1 MSDSTDNTN
10 ELDSYGVWVKR
21 PPKDAL
27 QDDFSSPQEETE
39 SFDSSSIDL
48 PEITD
53 FDETSF
59 ENSSDALSESE
70 ANTISED
77 IFNTEEMPQTKDLS
91 QEENN
96 EETPLQEE
104 SLEQSSEDISQEDG
118 EIDLDSF
125 MSDSSESSS
134 EVSADDF
141 LSSSGDG
148 EVSLDDFM
156 DSGSDGEIDLDAFM
170 DDGFSSSSGSSSK
183 KEDDVQND
191 DALDINVNFT
201 DNTQDEIPV
210 REITEE
216 DELPSEEYSE
226 TEAEESITTQEVSTD
241 FGESED
247 VDLSDFGIDSDA
259 EETPVTDNVKQGKK
273 SEVVDYDLAISED
286 DTNDSVAPV
295 VNEVKSTSHEAEETQ
310 EQAQTVPADST
321 VVNNDLLKQIV
332 NDLSGLKNELNSLK
346 NDFAELKSHNSLDPS
361 APKSAGGE
369 YSDSNK
375 ENTGFF
381 QSDDSDETIALSG
394 DELSNIVNSSDI
406 YEDDKDS
413 QEETVTEEPVVEDS
427 VEPVDEELSIN
438 ETALDFQEEQ
448 NKTQETTLPSDEETP
463 ILESKDFVNEETIEN
478 QETPLPSDEENA
490 ILESEDFVNKETI
503 ENQETTLPSDEETPI
518 LESEDFVNEETIE
531 NQETSLPSDEE
542 NAIPESDDFV
552 NEETSENQE
561 TSLPSDEENA
571 ILENED
577 SLKNEM
583 DFNDE
588 NPFGSVNESIE
599 IPEEVDSQSDLSI
612 DIDDTS
618 LEEPDLNQIDEESE
632 DISIPKVQ
640 DFSPDDMFVES
651 SSNEDFIQSVS
662 ASSSEETEDSTLL
675 ETTETSSEQN
685 EIPSDEV
692 IEIPE
697 ISNADDTILSEETI
711 EENAE
716 EISEEVNEEPVLESE
731 NEIEIS
737 EETIENEND
746 DIFETSGDTNN
757 DEMFNEN
764 IFDSTEN
771 AEEPLNDSEPVLPEQ
786 SDDEFKP
793 LDSVVKEAEKDIFE
807 EDSSDGYISEIMS
820 EEPSIQESLSD
831 ENVDYLSKN
840 DEDITQ
846 EQDSFV
852 SEEDSGT
859 LTLDEL
865 EDVSQGISETEETE
879 YLDDSSSDKTETE
892 DIFEENLSQVQNDTK
907 EVVDV
912 QEEKGNPE
920 ILEQIQDEI
929 PTVASIT
936 EGLTEPEENVFEK
949 TFGEE
954 SGSDFTTPESSV
966 NIEDAIEIENPE
978 DNSLTQIEET
988 NDNELSKDIKND
1000 VKSVL
1005 LYMDKLL
1012 ESLPDEKIREFAASE
1027 QFETYKKLFDELG
1040 LINK

>member
-96 EETPLQEE
+96 EEKPLQEE
-104 SLEQSSEDISQEDG
+104 SLEQSSEDILQEDG

-226 TEAEESITTQEVSTD
+226 AEAEESITTQEVSTD

-427 VEPVDEELSIN
+427 VEPVDEELSIK

-448 NKTQETTLPSDEETP
+448 NKTQET
-463 ILESKDFVNEETIEN
+463 
-478 QETPLPSDEENA
+478 
-490 ILESEDFVNKETI
+490 
-503 ENQETTLPSDEETPI
+503 
-518 LESEDFVNEETIE
+518 
-531 NQETSLPSDEE
+531 SLPSDEE
-542 NAIPESDDFV
+542 NAIPESEDFV

-561 TSLPSDEENA
+561 TTLPSDEENA
-571 ILENED
+571 ILESED

-618 LEEPDLNQIDEESE
+618 LEEPDLNQIDEEENE

-675 ETTETSSEQN
+675 ETAETSSEQN

-716 EISEEVNEEPVLESE
+716 EISEEINEEPVLESE
-731 NEIEIS
+731 NEIS

-746 DIFETSGDTNN
+746 DIFETSGDSNN
-757 DEMFNEN
+757 DESFNEN

-771 AEEPLNDSEPVLPEQ
+771 EEEPLNDSEPVLPEQ

-793 LDSVVKEAEKDIFE
+793 LDSIVKEAEKDIFE

-892 DIFEENLSQVQNDTK
+892 DIFEENLSQVQDETK
-907 EVVDV
+907 EVVDT

-920 ILEQIQDEI
+920 IPEQIQDEI

-988 NDNELSKDIKND
+988 KDNELSKDIKND

>member
-226 TEAEESITTQEVSTD
+226 AEAEESITTQEVSTD

-448 NKTQETTLPSDEETP
+448 NKTQETS
-463 ILESKDFVNEETIEN
+463 
-478 QETPLPSDEENA
+478 LPSDEENA
-490 ILESEDFVNKETI
+490 ILESKDFVTEETSENQETTLPSDEENAIPESDDFVNEETI

-518 LESEDFVNEETIE
+518 LES
-531 NQETSLPSDEE
+531 
-542 NAIPESDDFV
+542 
-552 NEETSENQE
+552 
-561 TSLPSDEENA
+561 
-571 ILENED
+571 ED

-618 LEEPDLNQIDEESE
+618 LEEPDLNQIDEEESE

-746 DIFETSGDTNN
+746 DIFETSGDSNN

-892 DIFEENLSQVQNDTK
+892 DIFEENLSQVQDDTK
-907 EVVDV
+907 EVVDA
-912 QEEKGNPE
+912 QEEKENPE

-966 NIEDAIEIENPE
+966 SIEDAIEIENPE

>member
-96 EETPLQEE
+96 EEKPLQEE
-104 SLEQSSEDISQEDG
+104 SLEQSSEDILQEDG

-226 TEAEESITTQEVSTD
+226 AEAEESITTQEVSTD

-427 VEPVDEELSIN
+427 VEPVDEELSIT

-448 NKTQETTLPSDEETP
+448 NKTQETSLPSE
-463 ILESKDFVNEETIEN
+463 
-478 QETPLPSDEENA
+478 EENA
-490 ILESEDFVNKETI
+490 ILESEDFVNEETS
-503 ENQETTLPSDEETPI
+503 ENQETTLPSDEENAIP
-518 LESEDFVNEETIE
+518 ESDDFVNEETIE

-542 NAIPESDDFV
+542 NAILESKDFV
-552 NEETSENQE
+552 TEETSENQE
-561 TSLPSDEENA
+561 TTLPSDEETP
-571 ILENED
+571 ILESDD

-618 LEEPDLNQIDEESE
+618 LEEPDLNQIDEEESE

-731 NEIEIS
+731 SEIS

-746 DIFETSGDTNN
+746 DIFETSGDSNN
-757 DEMFNEN
+757 DESFNEN
-764 IFDSTEN
+764 IFNSTEN
-771 AEEPLNDSEPVLPEQ
+771 AEEPLDNSEPILPEQ

-892 DIFEENLSQVQNDTK
+892 DIFEENLSQVQDETK
-907 EVVDV
+907 EVVNA

>member
-96 EETPLQEE
+96 EEKPLQEE
-104 SLEQSSEDISQEDG
+104 SLEQSSEDILQEDG

-156 DSGSDGEIDLDAFM
+156 NSGSDGEIDLDAFM
-170 DDGFSSSSGSSSK
+170 DDDFSSSSGSSSK

-427 VEPVDEELSIN
+427 VEPVDEELSIT
-438 ETALDFQEEQ
+438 ETALDFQEEP
-448 NKTQETTLPSDEETP
+448 NKTQETTLPSDEENAIP
-463 ILESKDFVNEETIEN
+463 ESDDFVNE
-478 QETPLPSDEENA
+478 
-490 ILESEDFVNKETI
+490 ETI

-518 LESEDFVNEETIE
+518 LES
-531 NQETSLPSDEE
+531 
-542 NAIPESDDFV
+542 
-552 NEETSENQE
+552 
-561 TSLPSDEENA
+561 
-571 ILENED
+571 ED

-618 LEEPDLNQIDEESE
+618 LEEPDLNQIDEEESE

-697 ISNADDTILSEETI
+697 ISNADDTILSDETK

-716 EISEEVNEEPVLESE
+716 EISEEVNEEPIVESE

-746 DIFETSGDTNN
+746 DIFETSGDSNN

-771 AEEPLNDSEPVLPEQ
+771 EEEPLNDSEPVLPEQ

-846 EQDSFV
+846 EADSFV

-892 DIFEENLSQVQNDTK
+892 DIFEENLSQVQDDTK
-907 EVVDV
+907 KVVDV

>member
-96 EETPLQEE
+96 EEKPLQEE

-216 DELPSEEYSE
+216 DELSSEEYSE
-226 TEAEESITTQEVSTD
+226 TEAEESITSQKVSTD
-241 FGESED
+241 FGESEE

-286 DTNDSVAPV
+286 DTNDSVAPI

-361 APKSAGGE
+361 APKSAGEE

-448 NKTQETTLPSDEETP
+448 NKTQETS
-463 ILESKDFVNEETIEN
+463 
-478 QETPLPSDEENA
+478 LPSDEENA
-490 ILESEDFVNKETI
+490 ILESEDFVNEETSENQETTLPSDEENAILESEDFVSEETSENQETPLSSDEETSIPENEDFVNEETI
-503 ENQETTLPSDEETPI
+503 ENQETTLPSDEENTI
-518 LESEDFVNEETIE
+518 LES
-531 NQETSLPSDEE
+531 
-542 NAIPESDDFV
+542 
-552 NEETSENQE
+552 
-561 TSLPSDEENA
+561 
-571 ILENED
+571 ED

-618 LEEPDLNQIDEESE
+618 LEEPDLNQIDEEESE

-697 ISNADDTILSEETI
+697 ISNADDTILSEETK
-711 EENAE
+711 EENEE
-716 EISEEVNEEPVLESE
+716 EISEEVNAEPVLESE

-746 DIFETSGDTNN
+746 DIFETSGDSNN
-757 DEMFNEN
+757 DESFNEN

-846 EQDSFV
+846 EADSFV

-892 DIFEENLSQVQNDTK
+892 DIFEENLSQVQDETK
-907 EVVDV
+907 EVVDA

-920 ILEQIQDEI
+920 ILEQNQDEI

-954 SGSDFTTPESSV
+954 SGSNFTTPESSV
-966 NIEDAIEIENPE
+966 SIEDAIEIENPE

-988 NDNELSKDIKND
+988 NDNKLSKDIKND

>member
-48 PEITD
+48 PEIND

-104 SLEQSSEDISQEDG
+104 SLEQSSEDILQEDG

-448 NKTQETTLPSDEETP
+448 NKTQETS
-463 ILESKDFVNEETIEN
+463 
-478 QETPLPSDEENA
+478 LPSDEENA
-490 ILESEDFVNKETI
+490 ILEN
-503 ENQETTLPSDEETPI
+503 
-518 LESEDFVNEETIE
+518 EDFVNEETIE

-542 NAIPESDDFV
+542 NAILESEDFV
-552 NEETSENQE
+552 NEETIENQE
-561 TSLPSDEENA
+561 TSLSSDEENA
-571 ILENED
+571 ILESED

-618 LEEPDLNQIDEESE
+618 LEEPDLNQIDEEESE

-711 EENAE
+711 EENEE
-716 EISEEVNEEPVLESE
+716 EIPEEINEEPVLESE
-731 NEIEIS
+731 NEIGIS
-737 EETIENEND
+737 EETIKNEND
-746 DIFETSGDTNN
+746 DIFKTSGASNN

-771 AEEPLNDSEPVLPEQ
+771 QEEPLNDSEPILPEQ

-879 YLDDSSSDKTETE
+879 YLDVSSSDKTETE
-892 DIFEENLSQVQNDTK
+892 DIFEENLSQVQDETK
-907 EVVDV
+907 EVVDA

>member
-96 EETPLQEE
+96 EEKPLQEE
-104 SLEQSSEDISQEDG
+104 SLEQSSEDILQEDG

-226 TEAEESITTQEVSTD
+226 AEAEESITTQEVSTD

-427 VEPVDEELSIN
+427 VEPVDEELSIK

-448 NKTQETTLPSDEETP
+448 NKTQET
-463 ILESKDFVNEETIEN
+463 
-478 QETPLPSDEENA
+478 
-490 ILESEDFVNKETI
+490 
-503 ENQETTLPSDEETPI
+503 
-518 LESEDFVNEETIE
+518 
-531 NQETSLPSDEE
+531 SLPSDEE
-542 NAIPESDDFV
+542 NAIPESEDFV

-561 TSLPSDEENA
+561 TTLPSDEENA
-571 ILENED
+571 ILESED

-618 LEEPDLNQIDEESE
+618 LEEPDLNQIDEEENE

-675 ETTETSSEQN
+675 ETAETSSEQN

-716 EISEEVNEEPVLESE
+716 EISEEINEEPVLESE
-731 NEIEIS
+731 NEIS

-746 DIFETSGDTNN
+746 DIFETSGDSNN

-771 AEEPLNDSEPVLPEQ
+771 EEEPLNDSEPVLPEQ

-793 LDSVVKEAEKDIFE
+793 LDSIVKEAEKDIFE

-892 DIFEENLSQVQNDTK
+892 DIFEENLSQVQDETK
-907 EVVDV
+907 EVVDT

-920 ILEQIQDEI
+920 IPEQIQDEI

-988 NDNELSKDIKND
+988 KDNELSKDIKND

>member
-27 QDDFSSPQEETE
+27 QDSVSSPQEETE

-48 PEITD
+48 PEIND

-59 ENSSDALSESE
+59 ENPSDALSESE

-77 IFNTEEMPQTKDLS
+77 IFNTEEMTQTKDLS

-96 EETPLQEE
+96 EEKPLQEE

-216 DELPSEEYSE
+216 DELSSEEYSE
-226 TEAEESITTQEVSTD
+226 TEAEESITSQKVSTD
-241 FGESED
+241 FGESEE

-273 SEVVDYDLAISED
+273 SEEVDYDLAISED

-295 VNEVKSTSHEAEETQ
+295 VNEVKSTSHETEETQ

-346 NDFAELKSHNSLDPS
+346 NDFAELKSHNFLDPS

-413 QEETVTEEPVVEDS
+413 QEETVTKEPVVEDS
-427 VEPVDEELSIN
+427 VEPVDEELSIK
-438 ETALDFQEEQ
+438 ETALDFQEEP
-448 NKTQETTLPSDEETP
+448 NKTQENSLPSE
-463 ILESKDFVNEETIEN
+463 
-478 QETPLPSDEENA
+478 EENA
-490 ILESEDFVNKETI
+490 I
-503 ENQETTLPSDEETPI
+503 P
-518 LESEDFVNEETIE
+518 ESEDFVNEETIE

-542 NAIPESDDFV
+542 NAILESDDFV

-571 ILENED
+571 IPESEDFVNEETSENQETTLSSDEENAIPESED

-618 LEEPDLNQIDEESE
+618 LEEPDLNQIDEEE
-632 DISIPKVQ
+632 NEEISIPKVQ

-737 EETIENEND
+737 EKTIENEND
-746 DIFETSGDTNN
+746 DIFETSGDSNN

-771 AEEPLNDSEPVLPEQ
+771 EESPLNDSEPVLPEQ

-892 DIFEENLSQVQNDTK
+892 DIFEENLSQVQDDTK

-966 NIEDAIEIENPE
+966 SIEDAIEIENPE

>member
-48 PEITD
+48 PEIND

-59 ENSSDALSESE
+59 ENPSDALSESE

-96 EETPLQEE
+96 EGTPLQEE

-273 SEVVDYDLAISED
+273 SEEVDYDLAISKD

-310 EQAQTVPADST
+310 EQAQSVPADST

-448 NKTQETTLPSDEETP
+448 NKTQET
-463 ILESKDFVNEETIEN
+463 
-478 QETPLPSDEENA
+478 
-490 ILESEDFVNKETI
+490 
-503 ENQETTLPSDEETPI
+503 
-518 LESEDFVNEETIE
+518 
-531 NQETSLPSDEE
+531 SLPSDEE
-542 NAIPESDDFV
+542 NAIPESEDFV

-561 TSLPSDEENA
+561 TTLSSDEENA
-571 ILENED
+571 ILESED

-618 LEEPDLNQIDEESE
+618 LEEPDLNQIDEEESE

-697 ISNADDTILSEETI
+697 ISNADDTILSEETK
-711 EENAE
+711 EENPE
-716 EISEEVNEEPVLESE
+716 EISEEVNEEPVLE

-746 DIFETSGDTNN
+746 DIFETSGDSNN
-757 DEMFNEN
+757 DESFNEN

-892 DIFEENLSQVQNDTK
+892 DIFEENLSQVQDETK
-907 EVVDV
+907 EVVNA

-966 NIEDAIEIENPE
+966 SIEDAIEIENPE

-1027 QFETYKKLFDELG
+1027 QFETYKKLFDKLG

>member
-91 QEENN
+91 QEVNN
-96 EETPLQEE
+96 EE

-216 DELPSEEYSE
+216 DELSSEEYSE
-226 TEAEESITTQEVSTD
+226 TKAEESITSQKVSTD
-241 FGESED
+241 FGESEE

-448 NKTQETTLPSDEETP
+448 NKTQETS
-463 ILESKDFVNEETIEN
+463 
-478 QETPLPSDEENA
+478 LPSDEENA
-490 ILESEDFVNKETI
+490 ILEN
-503 ENQETTLPSDEETPI
+503 
-518 LESEDFVNEETIE
+518 EDFVNEETIE

-542 NAIPESDDFV
+542 NAILESEDFV
-552 NEETSENQE
+552 NEETIENQE
-561 TSLPSDEENA
+561 TSLSSDEENA
-571 ILENED
+571 ILESED

-618 LEEPDLNQIDEESE
+618 LEEPDLNQIDEEESE

-685 EIPSDEV
+685 EISSDEV

-716 EISEEVNEEPVLESE
+716 EMSEEVNEEPVLESE
-731 NEIEIS
+731 SEIS

-746 DIFETSGDTNN
+746 DIFETSGDSNN

-892 DIFEENLSQVQNDTK
+892 DIFEENLSQVQDDTK
-907 EVVDV
+907 EVVDA

>member
-48 PEITD
+48 PEIND

-96 EETPLQEE
+96 EEKPLQEE

-216 DELPSEEYSE
+216 DELSSEEYSE
-226 TEAEESITTQEVSTD
+226 TEAEESITSQKVSTD
-241 FGESED
+241 FGESEE

-273 SEVVDYDLAISED
+273 SEEVDYDLAISED

-427 VEPVDEELSIN
+427 VEPVDEELSIT
-438 ETALDFQEEQ
+438 ETSLDFQEEQ
-448 NKTQETTLPSDEETP
+448 NKTQETSLPSDEENA
-463 ILESKDFVNEETIEN
+463 ILKNEDFVNEETSEN
-478 QETPLPSDEENA
+478 QETTLPSDEENA
-490 ILESEDFVNKETI
+490 ILESEDFVN
-503 ENQETTLPSDEETPI
+503 
-518 LESEDFVNEETIE
+518 
-531 NQETSLPSDEE
+531 
-542 NAIPESDDFV
+542 
-552 NEETSENQE
+552 EETSENQE
-561 TSLPSDEENA
+561 TPLSSDEESP
-571 ILENED
+571 ILESED

-618 LEEPDLNQIDEESE
+618 LEEPDLNQIDEEESE

-697 ISNADDTILSEETI
+697 ISNADDTILSDETK

-716 EISEEVNEEPVLESE
+716 EISDEVNEEPVLESE

-746 DIFETSGDTNN
+746 DIFETSGDSNN

-771 AEEPLNDSEPVLPEQ
+771 EEEPLNDSEPVLPEQ

-793 LDSVVKEAEKDIFE
+793 LDSIVKEAEKDIFE

-840 DEDITQ
+840 DDDITQ

-892 DIFEENLSQVQNDTK
+892 DIFEENLSQVQDDTK
-907 EVVDV
+907 EVVDA

>member
-59 ENSSDALSESE
+59 ENPSDALSESE

-96 EETPLQEE
+96 EGTPLQEE

-125 MSDSSESSS
+125 MSDSS

-216 DELPSEEYSE
+216 DELSSEEYSE
-226 TEAEESITTQEVSTD
+226 AEAEESITSQKVSTD
-241 FGESED
+241 FGESEE

-273 SEVVDYDLAISED
+273 SEEVDYDLAISED

-295 VNEVKSTSHEAEETQ
+295 VNEVKSTSHETEETQ

-361 APKSAGGE
+361 APKSVGGE

-448 NKTQETTLPSDEETP
+448 NKTQET
-463 ILESKDFVNEETIEN
+463 
-478 QETPLPSDEENA
+478 
-490 ILESEDFVNKETI
+490 
-503 ENQETTLPSDEETPI
+503 
-518 LESEDFVNEETIE
+518 
-531 NQETSLPSDEE
+531 SLPSDEE
-542 NAIPESDDFV
+542 NAIPESEDFV

-561 TSLPSDEENA
+561 TTLSSDEENA
-571 ILENED
+571 ILESED

-618 LEEPDLNQIDEESE
+618 LEEPDLNQIDEEESE

-651 SSNEDFIQSVS
+651 SSNEDFIQSLS

-697 ISNADDTILSEETI
+697 ISNADDTILSDETK

-716 EISEEVNEEPVLESE
+716 EISEEVNEEPVLENES
-731 NEIEIS
+731 EIEIS

-746 DIFETSGDTNN
+746 DIFETSGDSNN
-757 DEMFNEN
+757 DEMFNET

-879 YLDDSSSDKTETE
+879 YLEDSSSDKTETE
-892 DIFEENLSQVQNDTK
+892 DIFEENLSQVQDDTK
-907 EVVDV
+907 EVVDA

-966 NIEDAIEIENPE
+966 SIEDAIEIENPE

>member
-96 EETPLQEE
+96 EEKPLQEE

-125 MSDSSESSS
+125 MSDSS

-226 TEAEESITTQEVSTD
+226 AEAEESITTQEVSTD

-448 NKTQETTLPSDEETP
+448 NKTQET
-463 ILESKDFVNEETIEN
+463 
-478 QETPLPSDEENA
+478 
-490 ILESEDFVNKETI
+490 
-503 ENQETTLPSDEETPI
+503 
-518 LESEDFVNEETIE
+518 
-531 NQETSLPSDEE
+531 SLPSDEE
-542 NAIPESDDFV
+542 NAIPESEDFV

-561 TSLPSDEENA
+561 TTLPSNEENT
-571 ILENED
+571 IPESED

-618 LEEPDLNQIDEESE
+618 LEEPDLNQIDEEESE

-697 ISNADDTILSEETI
+697 ISNADDTILSDETK

-737 EETIENEND
+737 EKTIENEND
-746 DIFETSGDTNN
+746 DIFETSGDSNN
-757 DEMFNEN
+757 DESFNEN

-771 AEEPLNDSEPVLPEQ
+771 EEEPLNDSEPVLPEQ

-793 LDSVVKEAEKDIFE
+793 LDSIVKEAEKDIFE

-892 DIFEENLSQVQNDTK
+892 DIFEENLSQVQDETK
-907 EVVDV
+907 EVVDA

>member
-96 EETPLQEE
+96 EEKPLQEE
-104 SLEQSSEDISQEDG
+104 SLEQSSEDILQEDG

-226 TEAEESITTQEVSTD
+226 AEAEESITTQEVSTD

-448 NKTQETTLPSDEETP
+448 NKTQETS
-463 ILESKDFVNEETIEN
+463 
-478 QETPLPSDEENA
+478 LPSDEENA
-490 ILESEDFVNKETI
+490 IFESEDFVNEETS
-503 ENQETTLPSDEETPI
+503 ENQETTLPSDEENAIP
-518 LESEDFVNEETIE
+518 ESDDFVNEETIE

-542 NAIPESDDFV
+542 NAILESKDFV
-552 NEETSENQE
+552 TEETSENQE
-561 TSLPSDEENA
+561 TTLPSDEETP
-571 ILENED
+571 ILESDD

-618 LEEPDLNQIDEESE
+618 LEEPDLNQIDEEESE

-731 NEIEIS
+731 SEIS

-746 DIFETSGDTNN
+746 DIFETSGDSNN
-757 DEMFNEN
+757 DESFNEN
-764 IFDSTEN
+764 IFNSTEN

-892 DIFEENLSQVQNDTK
+892 DIFEENLSQVQDETK
-907 EVVDV
+907 EVVNA

>member
-91 QEENN
+91 QEKNN
-96 EETPLQEE
+96 EEKPLQEE
-104 SLEQSSEDISQEDG
+104 SLEQSFEDISQEDG

-216 DELPSEEYSE
+216 DELSSEEYSE
-226 TEAEESITTQEVSTD
+226 TEAEESITSQKVSTD
-241 FGESED
+241 FGESEE

-438 ETALDFQEEQ
+438 ETALDFQEEP
-448 NKTQETTLPSDEETP
+448 NKTQETTLPSDEE
-463 ILESKDFVNEETIEN
+463 
-478 QETPLPSDEENA
+478 NA
-490 ILESEDFVNKETI
+490 IL
-503 ENQETTLPSDEETPI
+503 
-518 LESEDFVNEETIE
+518 
-531 NQETSLPSDEE
+531 
-542 NAIPESDDFV
+542 ESDDFV

-571 ILENED
+571 ILESKD

-618 LEEPDLNQIDEESE
+618 LEEPDLNQIDEEESE

-716 EISEEVNEEPVLESE
+716 EISEEVNEEPVLE

-737 EETIENEND
+737 EKTIENEND
-746 DIFETSGDTNN
+746 DIFETSGDSNN

-771 AEEPLNDSEPVLPEQ
+771 QEEPLNDSEPVLPEQ
-786 SDDEFKP
+786 RDDEFKP

-892 DIFEENLSQVQNDTK
+892 DIFEENLSQVQDDTK
-907 EVVDV
+907 EVVDA

>member
-77 IFNTEEMPQTKDLS
+77 IFNTEEMTQTKDLS

-96 EETPLQEE
+96 EEKPLQEE

-216 DELPSEEYSE
+216 DELSSEEYSE
-226 TEAEESITTQEVSTD
+226 TEAEESITSQKVSTD
-241 FGESED
+241 FGESEE

-273 SEVVDYDLAISED
+273 SEEVDYDLAISED

-295 VNEVKSTSHEAEETQ
+295 VNEVKSTSHETEETQ

-427 VEPVDEELSIN
+427 VEPVDEELSIK

-448 NKTQETTLPSDEETP
+448 NKTQETS
-463 ILESKDFVNEETIEN
+463 
-478 QETPLPSDEENA
+478 LPSDEENA
-490 ILESEDFVNKETI
+490 ILESEDFVNEETN
-503 ENQETTLPSDEETPI
+503 ENQETTLPSDEENAI

-542 NAIPESDDFV
+542 NAIPESEDFV

-561 TSLPSDEENA
+561 TTLPSDEENA
-571 ILENED
+571 ILESED

-618 LEEPDLNQIDEESE
+618 LEEPDLNQIDEEESE

-675 ETTETSSEQN
+675 ETTETSREQN

-697 ISNADDTILSEETI
+697 ISNADDTILSEETK
-711 EENAE
+711 EENPE
-716 EISEEVNEEPVLESE
+716 EISEEVNEEPVLE

-746 DIFETSGDTNN
+746 DIFETSGDSNN

-771 AEEPLNDSEPVLPEQ
+771 EEEPLNDSEPVLPEQ

-892 DIFEENLSQVQNDTK
+892 DIFEENLSQVQDETK
-907 EVVDV
+907 EVVDA

>member
-77 IFNTEEMPQTKDLS
+77 IFNTEEMPQTEDLS
-91 QEENN
+91 QKENN

-216 DELPSEEYSE
+216 DELSSEEYSE
-226 TEAEESITTQEVSTD
+226 TEAEESITSQKVSTD
-241 FGESED
+241 FGESEE

-295 VNEVKSTSHEAEETQ
+295 VNEVKSTSHETEETQ

-427 VEPVDEELSIN
+427 VEPVDEELSIK

-448 NKTQETTLPSDEETP
+448 NKTQETS
-463 ILESKDFVNEETIEN
+463 
-478 QETPLPSDEENA
+478 LPSDEENA
-490 ILESEDFVNKETI
+490 ILESEDFVNEETS
-503 ENQETTLPSDEETPI
+503 ENQETTLPSDEENAILESDDFVNEETSENQETSLPSDKETPI

-542 NAIPESDDFV
+542 SP
-552 NEETSENQE
+552 
-561 TSLPSDEENA
+561 
-571 ILENED
+571 ILESED

-618 LEEPDLNQIDEESE
+618 LEEPDLNQIDEEESE

-716 EISEEVNEEPVLESE
+716 EMSEEVNEEPVLE
-731 NEIEIS
+731 NEIGIS

-746 DIFETSGDTNN
+746 DIFETSGDSNN

-771 AEEPLNDSEPVLPEQ
+771 QEEPLNDSEPVLPEQ

-840 DEDITQ
+840 DEDIMQ

-892 DIFEENLSQVQNDTK
+892 DIFEENLSQVQDDTK
-907 EVVDV
+907 EVVDA
-912 QEEKGNPE
+912 QEEIGNPE

>member
-48 PEITD
+48 PEIND

-96 EETPLQEE
+96 EEKPLQEE

-216 DELPSEEYSE
+216 DELSSEEYSE
-226 TEAEESITTQEVSTD
+226 TEAEESITSQKVSTD
-241 FGESED
+241 FGESEE

-427 VEPVDEELSIN
+427 VEPVDEELSIT
-438 ETALDFQEEQ
+438 ETSLDFQEEQ
-448 NKTQETTLPSDEETP
+448 NKT
-463 ILESKDFVNEETIEN
+463 
-478 QETPLPSDEENA
+478 
-490 ILESEDFVNKETI
+490 
-503 ENQETTLPSDEETPI
+503 
-518 LESEDFVNEETIE
+518 
-531 NQETSLPSDEE
+531 
-542 NAIPESDDFV
+542 
-552 NEETSENQE
+552 QE

-571 ILENED
+571 ILKNEDFVNEETSENQETPLSSDEESPILESED

-618 LEEPDLNQIDEESE
+618 LEEPDLNQIDEEESE

-697 ISNADDTILSEETI
+697 ISNADDTILSDETK

-716 EISEEVNEEPVLESE
+716 EISDEVNEEPVLESE

-746 DIFETSGDTNN
+746 DIFETSSDSNN

-771 AEEPLNDSEPVLPEQ
+771 EEEPLNDSEPVLPEQ

-793 LDSVVKEAEKDIFE
+793 LDSIVKEAEKDIFE

-840 DEDITQ
+840 DDDITQ

-892 DIFEENLSQVQNDTK
+892 DIFEENLSQVQDETK
-907 EVVDV
+907 EVVNA

>member
-59 ENSSDALSESE
+59 ENPSDALSESE

-96 EETPLQEE
+96 EEKPLQEE

-125 MSDSSESSS
+125 MSDSS

-216 DELPSEEYSE
+216 DELSSEEYSE
-226 TEAEESITTQEVSTD
+226 AEAEESITSQKVSTD
-241 FGESED
+241 FGESEE

-273 SEVVDYDLAISED
+273 SEEVDYDLAISED

-295 VNEVKSTSHEAEETQ
+295 VNEVKSTSHETEETQ

-361 APKSAGGE
+361 APKSVGGE

-448 NKTQETTLPSDEETP
+448 NKTQET
-463 ILESKDFVNEETIEN
+463 
-478 QETPLPSDEENA
+478 
-490 ILESEDFVNKETI
+490 
-503 ENQETTLPSDEETPI
+503 
-518 LESEDFVNEETIE
+518 
-531 NQETSLPSDEE
+531 SLPSDEE
-542 NAIPESDDFV
+542 NAIPESEDFV

-561 TSLPSDEENA
+561 TTLSSDEENA
-571 ILENED
+571 ILESED

-618 LEEPDLNQIDEESE
+618 LEEPDLNQIDEEESE

-697 ISNADDTILSEETI
+697 ISNADDTILSDETK

-716 EISEEVNEEPVLESE
+716 EISEEVNEEPVLENES
-731 NEIEIS
+731 EIEIS

-746 DIFETSGDTNN
+746 DIFETSGDSNN
-757 DEMFNEN
+757 DEMFNET

-879 YLDDSSSDKTETE
+879 YLEDSSSDKTETE
-892 DIFEENLSQVQNDTK
+892 DIFEENLSQVQDDTK
-907 EVVDV
+907 EVVDA

-966 NIEDAIEIENPE
+966 SIEDAIEIENPE

>member
-48 PEITD
+48 PEIND

-104 SLEQSSEDISQEDG
+104 SLDQSSEDISQEDG

-216 DELPSEEYSE
+216 DELSSEEYSE
-226 TEAEESITTQEVSTD
+226 TEAEESITSQKVSTD
-241 FGESED
+241 FGESEE

-310 EQAQTVPADST
+310 EQAQTVHADST

-448 NKTQETTLPSDEETP
+448 NKTQETS
-463 ILESKDFVNEETIEN
+463 
-478 QETPLPSDEENA
+478 LPSDEENA
-490 ILESEDFVNKETI
+490 ILESEDFVNEETS
-503 ENQETTLPSDEETPI
+503 ETQETTLSSDEENAIPESEDFVNEETSETQETALPSDEENAI
-518 LESEDFVNEETIE
+518 LESEDFVNEETS
-531 NQETSLPSDEE
+531 ET
-542 NAIPESDDFV
+542 
-552 NEETSENQE
+552 QE

-571 ILENED
+571 ILESED

-618 LEEPDLNQIDEESE
+618 LEEPDLNQIDEEENE

-716 EISEEVNEEPVLESE
+716 EISDEVNEEPVLESE
-731 NEIEIS
+731 SEIEIS

-746 DIFETSGDTNN
+746 DIFETSGDSNN
-757 DEMFNEN
+757 DESFNEN

-892 DIFEENLSQVQNDTK
+892 DIFEENLSQVQDDTK
-907 EVVDV
+907 EVVDA

>member
-96 EETPLQEE
+96 EETPLQED
-104 SLEQSSEDISQEDG
+104 SLEQSSEDILQEDG

-427 VEPVDEELSIN
+427 VEPVDEELSIK

-448 NKTQETTLPSDEETP
+448 NKTQETS
-463 ILESKDFVNEETIEN
+463 
-478 QETPLPSDEENA
+478 LPSDEENA
-490 ILESEDFVNKETI
+490 ILESEDFVNEETS
-503 ENQETTLPSDEETPI
+503 ENQETPLSSDEENAIP
-518 LESEDFVNEETIE
+518 ESEDFVNEETIE

-542 NAIPESDDFV
+542 NAILES
-552 NEETSENQE
+552 
-561 TSLPSDEENA
+561 
-571 ILENED
+571 ED

-618 LEEPDLNQIDEESE
+618 LEEPDLNQIDEEESE

-746 DIFETSGDTNN
+746 DIFETSGDSNN

-771 AEEPLNDSEPVLPEQ
+771 EEEPLNDSEPVLPEQ

-846 EQDSFV
+846 GADSFV

-879 YLDDSSSDKTETE
+879 YLDVSSSDKTETE
-892 DIFEENLSQVQNDTK
+892 DIFEENLSQVQDETK
-907 EVVDV
+907 EVVDA

>member
-96 EETPLQEE
+96 EEKPLQEE

-226 TEAEESITTQEVSTD
+226 AEAEESITTQEVSTD

-273 SEVVDYDLAISED
+273 SEEVDYDLAISED

-427 VEPVDEELSIN
+427 VEPVDEELSIK

-448 NKTQETTLPSDEETP
+448 NKTQETSLPSDE
-463 ILESKDFVNEETIEN
+463 K
-478 QETPLPSDEENA
+478 NA
-490 ILESEDFVNKETI
+490 ILESEDFV
-503 ENQETTLPSDEETPI
+503 S
-518 LESEDFVNEETIE
+518 
-531 NQETSLPSDEE
+531 
-542 NAIPESDDFV
+542 
-552 NEETSENQE
+552 EETSENQE
-561 TSLPSDEENA
+561 TTLLSDEENA

-618 LEEPDLNQIDEESE
+618 LEEPDLNQIDEEESE

-697 ISNADDTILSEETI
+697 ISNADDTILSEETK

-716 EISEEVNEEPVLESE
+716 EISEEINEEPVLES
-731 NEIEIS
+731 EIS

-746 DIFETSGDTNN
+746 DIFETSGDSNN

-892 DIFEENLSQVQNDTK
+892 DIFEENLSQVQDETK
-907 EVVDV
+907 EVVDA

>member
-48 PEITD
+48 PEIND

-96 EETPLQEE
+96 EETPLQED
-104 SLEQSSEDISQEDG
+104 SLEQSSEDILQEDG

-226 TEAEESITTQEVSTD
+226 TEAEESITSQKVSTD
-241 FGESED
+241 FGESEE

-427 VEPVDEELSIN
+427 VEPVDEELSIK

-448 NKTQETTLPSDEETP
+448 NKTQETS
-463 ILESKDFVNEETIEN
+463 
-478 QETPLPSDEENA
+478 LPSDEENA
-490 ILESEDFVNKETI
+490 ILKSEDFVNEETS
-503 ENQETTLPSDEETPI
+503 ENQETTLSSDEETPI
-518 LESEDFVNEETIE
+518 LESEDFVNEET
-531 NQETSLPSDEE
+531 
-542 NAIPESDDFV
+542 
-552 NEETSENQE
+552 SENQE
-561 TSLPSDEENA
+561 TPLSSDEESP
-571 ILENED
+571 ILESED

-618 LEEPDLNQIDEESE
+618 LEEPDLNQIDEEESE

-651 SSNEDFIQSVS
+651 SSNEDFIQSLS

-675 ETTETSSEQN
+675 ETTETSREQN

-697 ISNADDTILSEETI
+697 ISNADDTILSEETK
-711 EENAE
+711 EENPE
-716 EISEEVNEEPVLESE
+716 EISEEVNEEPVLE

-746 DIFETSGDTNN
+746 DIFETSGDSNN
-757 DEMFNEN
+757 DESFNEN

-793 LDSVVKEAEKDIFE
+793 LDSIVKEAEKDIFE

-892 DIFEENLSQVQNDTK
+892 DIFEENLSQVQDETK
-907 EVVDV
+907 EVVDA

-966 NIEDAIEIENPE
+966 SIEDAIEIENPE

-988 NDNELSKDIKND
+988 KDNELSKDIKND

>member
-104 SLEQSSEDISQEDG
+104 SLEQSSEDILQEDG

-201 DNTQDEIPV
+201 DNTKDEIPV

-226 TEAEESITTQEVSTD
+226 AEAEESITTQEVSTD

-448 NKTQETTLPSDEETP
+448 NKTQETSLPSDE
-463 ILESKDFVNEETIEN
+463 K
-478 QETPLPSDEENA
+478 NA
-490 ILESEDFVNKETI
+490 
-503 ENQETTLPSDEETPI
+503 I

-542 NAIPESDDFV
+542 NAILES
-552 NEETSENQE
+552 
-561 TSLPSDEENA
+561 
-571 ILENED
+571 ED

-618 LEEPDLNQIDEESE
+618 LEEPDLNQIDEEESE

-731 NEIEIS
+731 SEIEIS

-746 DIFETSGDTNN
+746 DIFETSGDSNN

-771 AEEPLNDSEPVLPEQ
+771 EESPLNNSEPVLPEQ

-892 DIFEENLSQVQNDTK
+892 DIFEENLSQVQDDTK

-966 NIEDAIEIENPE
+966 SIEDAIEIENPE

-988 NDNELSKDIKND
+988 NDTELSKDIKND

>member
-96 EETPLQEE
+96 EEKPLQEE

-125 MSDSSESSS
+125 MSDSS

-226 TEAEESITTQEVSTD
+226 AEAEKSITTQEVSTD
-241 FGESED
+241 FGESEE

-448 NKTQETTLPSDEETP
+448 NKTQETS
-463 ILESKDFVNEETIEN
+463 
-478 QETPLPSDEENA
+478 LPSDEENA
-490 ILESEDFVNKETI
+490 ILESEDFV
-503 ENQETTLPSDEETPI
+503 S
-518 LESEDFVNEETIE
+518 
-531 NQETSLPSDEE
+531 
-542 NAIPESDDFV
+542 
-552 NEETSENQE
+552 EETSENQE
-561 TSLPSDEENA
+561 TPLSSDEESP
-571 ILENED
+571 ILESED

-618 LEEPDLNQIDEESE
+618 LEEPDLNQIDEEE
-632 DISIPKVQ
+632 NEEISIPKVQ

-746 DIFETSGDTNN
+746 DIFETSGDSNN
-757 DEMFNEN
+757 DESFNEN

-771 AEEPLNDSEPVLPEQ
+771 EESPLDNSEPVLPEQ

-793 LDSVVKEAEKDIFE
+793 LDSIVKEAEKDIFE

-892 DIFEENLSQVQNDTK
+892 DIFEENLSQVQDETK
-907 EVVDV
+907 EVVDA

-966 NIEDAIEIENPE
+966 SIEDAIEIENPE

-988 NDNELSKDIKND
+988 KDNELSKDIKND

>member
-96 EETPLQEE
+96 EEKPLQEE

-226 TEAEESITTQEVSTD
+226 AEAKESITTQEVSTD

-295 VNEVKSTSHEAEETQ
+295 VNEVKSTSHEEETQ

-427 VEPVDEELSIN
+427 VEPVDEELSIK

-448 NKTQETTLPSDEETP
+448 NKTQETS
-463 ILESKDFVNEETIEN
+463 
-478 QETPLPSDEENA
+478 LPSDEENA
-490 ILESEDFVNKETI
+490 IFESEDFVNEETS
-503 ENQETTLPSDEETPI
+503 ENQETSLPSDEENAIP
-518 LESEDFVNEETIE
+518 ESEDFVNEETIE

-542 NAIPESDDFV
+542 NAIPES
-552 NEETSENQE
+552 
-561 TSLPSDEENA
+561 
-571 ILENED
+571 ED

-618 LEEPDLNQIDEESE
+618 LEEPDLNQIDEEESE

-731 NEIEIS
+731 SEIEIS

-746 DIFETSGDTNN
+746 DIFETSGDSNN

-764 IFDSTEN
+764 IFDTTEN
-771 AEEPLNDSEPVLPEQ
+771 AEEPIDNSEPVLPEQ

-892 DIFEENLSQVQNDTK
+892 DIFEENLSQVQDETK
-907 EVVDV
+907 EVVDA

>member
-48 PEITD
+48 PEIND

-96 EETPLQEE
+96 EETPLQED
-104 SLEQSSEDISQEDG
+104 SLEQSSEDILQEDG

-241 FGESED
+241 FGESEE

-448 NKTQETTLPSDEETP
+448 NKTQETS
-463 ILESKDFVNEETIEN
+463 
-478 QETPLPSDEENA
+478 LPSDEENA
-490 ILESEDFVNKETI
+490 ILKSEDFVNEETS
-503 ENQETTLPSDEETPI
+503 ENQETTLSSDEETPI
-518 LESEDFVNEETIE
+518 LESEDFVNEET
-531 NQETSLPSDEE
+531 
-542 NAIPESDDFV
+542 
-552 NEETSENQE
+552 SENQE
-561 TSLPSDEENA
+561 TPLSSDEESP
-571 ILENED
+571 ILESED

-618 LEEPDLNQIDEESE
+618 LEEPDLNQIDEEESE

-651 SSNEDFIQSVS
+651 SSNEDFIQSLS

-675 ETTETSSEQN
+675 ETTETSREQN

-697 ISNADDTILSEETI
+697 ISNADDTILSEETK
-711 EENAE
+711 EENPE
-716 EISEEVNEEPVLESE
+716 EISEEVNEEPVLE

-746 DIFETSGDTNN
+746 DIFETSGDSNN

-771 AEEPLNDSEPVLPEQ
+771 EEETLNNSEPILPEQ

-793 LDSVVKEAEKDIFE
+793 LDSIVKEAEKDIFE

-892 DIFEENLSQVQNDTK
+892 DIFEENLSQVQDETK
-907 EVVDV
+907 EVVDA

-966 NIEDAIEIENPE
+966 SIEDAIEIENPE

>member
-48 PEITD
+48 PEIND

-96 EETPLQEE
+96 EEKPLQEE

-226 TEAEESITTQEVSTD
+226 TEAEESITSQKVSTD
-241 FGESED
+241 FGESEE

-273 SEVVDYDLAISED
+273 SEEVDYDLAISED

-448 NKTQETTLPSDEETP
+448 NKTQETSLPS
-463 ILESKDFVNEETIEN
+463 N
-478 QETPLPSDEENA
+478 EENA
-490 ILESEDFVNKETI
+490 ILKSE
-503 ENQETTLPSDEETPI
+503 
-518 LESEDFVNEETIE
+518 
-531 NQETSLPSDEE
+531 
-542 NAIPESDDFV
+542 DFV

-571 ILENED
+571 IPESEDFVNEETSENQETTLSSDEENAILESED

-618 LEEPDLNQIDEESE
+618 LEEPDLNQIDEEESE

-697 ISNADDTILSEETI
+697 ISNADDTILSDETK

-746 DIFETSGDTNN
+746 DIFETSGDSNN

-771 AEEPLNDSEPVLPEQ
+771 EESPLDNSEPVLPEQ

-892 DIFEENLSQVQNDTK
+892 DIFEENLSQVQDETK
-907 EVVDV
+907 EVVDA

-966 NIEDAIEIENPE
+966 SIEDAIEIENPE

>member
-104 SLEQSSEDISQEDG
+104 SLEQSSEDILQEDG
-118 EIDLDSF
+118 EIDIDSF

-226 TEAEESITTQEVSTD
+226 AEAEESITTQEVSTD

-448 NKTQETTLPSDEETP
+448 NKTQETSLPSDEENA
-463 ILESKDFVNEETIEN
+463 ILKSEDFVNEETNEN
-478 QETPLPSDEENA
+478 QETTLPSDEENA
-490 ILESEDFVNKETI
+490 ILES
-503 ENQETTLPSDEETPI
+503 
-518 LESEDFVNEETIE
+518 
-531 NQETSLPSDEE
+531 
-542 NAIPESDDFV
+542 
-552 NEETSENQE
+552 
-561 TSLPSDEENA
+561 
-571 ILENED
+571 ED

-618 LEEPDLNQIDEESE
+618 LEEPDLNQIDEEENE

-697 ISNADDTILSEETI
+697 ISNADDTILSDETK

-746 DIFETSGDTNN
+746 DIFETSGDSNN
-757 DEMFNEN
+757 DESFNEN

-892 DIFEENLSQVQNDTK
+892 DIFEENLSQVQDDTK

>member
-216 DELPSEEYSE
+216 DELSSEEYSE
-226 TEAEESITTQEVSTD
+226 TEAEESITSQKVSTD
-241 FGESED
+241 FGESEE

-427 VEPVDEELSIN
+427 VEPVDEELSIK

-448 NKTQETTLPSDEETP
+448 NKTQETS
-463 ILESKDFVNEETIEN
+463 
-478 QETPLPSDEENA
+478 LPSDEENA
-490 ILESEDFVNKETI
+490 ILESEDFVNEETS
-503 ENQETTLPSDEETPI
+503 ENQETTLPSDEENAI
-518 LESEDFVNEETIE
+518 LESEDFV
-531 NQETSLPSDEE
+531 S
-542 NAIPESDDFV
+542 
-552 NEETSENQE
+552 EETSENQE
-561 TSLPSDEENA
+561 TTLPSDEENA
-571 ILENED
+571 ILESED

-618 LEEPDLNQIDEESE
+618 LEEPDLNQIDEEESE

-697 ISNADDTILSEETI
+697 ISNADDTILSEETK

-716 EISEEVNEEPVLESE
+716 EMSEEVNEEPVLE

-746 DIFETSGDTNN
+746 DIFETSGDSNN
-757 DEMFNEN
+757 DESFNEN

-892 DIFEENLSQVQNDTK
+892 DIFEENLSQVQDETK
-907 EVVDV
+907 EVVDA
-912 QEEKGNPE
+912 QEEKENPE

>member
-96 EETPLQEE
+96 EEKPLQEE
-104 SLEQSSEDISQEDG
+104 SLEQSSEDILQEDG

-201 DNTQDEIPV
+201 DNTKDEIPV

-448 NKTQETTLPSDEETP
+448 NKTQETS
-463 ILESKDFVNEETIEN
+463 
-478 QETPLPSDEENA
+478 LPSDEENA
-490 ILESEDFVNKETI
+490 ILESE
-503 ENQETTLPSDEETPI
+503 
-518 LESEDFVNEETIE
+518 
-531 NQETSLPSDEE
+531 
-542 NAIPESDDFV
+542 DFV

-571 ILENED
+571 ILESED

-618 LEEPDLNQIDEESE
+618 LEEPDLNQIDEEESE

-662 ASSSEETEDSTLL
+662 TSSSEETEDSTLL

-731 NEIEIS
+731 SEIEIS

-746 DIFETSGDTNN
+746 DIFETSGDSNN
-757 DEMFNEN
+757 DESFNEN

-892 DIFEENLSQVQNDTK
+892 DIFEENLSQVQDDTK

-966 NIEDAIEIENPE
+966 SIEDAIEIENPE

-988 NDNELSKDIKND
+988 NDTELSKDIKND

>member
-48 PEITD
+48 PEIND

-77 IFNTEEMPQTKDLS
+77 IFNTEEMTQTKDLS

-96 EETPLQEE
+96 EEKPLQEE

-125 MSDSSESSS
+125 MSDSS

-226 TEAEESITTQEVSTD
+226 TEAEESITSQKVSTD
-241 FGESED
+241 FGESEE

-273 SEVVDYDLAISED
+273 SEEVDYDLAISED

-295 VNEVKSTSHEAEETQ
+295 VNEVKSTSHETEETQ

-361 APKSAGGE
+361 APKSVGGE

-448 NKTQETTLPSDEETP
+448 NKTQETS
-463 ILESKDFVNEETIEN
+463 
-478 QETPLPSDEENA
+478 LPSDEENA
-490 ILESEDFVNKETI
+490 ILESEDFVSEETSENQETPLSSNEETPILESEDFGNEETI
-503 ENQETTLPSDEETPI
+503 ENQETPLLSDEENAI

-531 NQETSLPSDEE
+531 NQETPLS
-542 NAIPESDDFV
+542 
-552 NEETSENQE
+552 
-561 TSLPSDEENA
+561 SDEENA

-577 SLKNEM
+577 SLKNKM

-618 LEEPDLNQIDEESE
+618 LEEPDLNQIDEEESE

-697 ISNADDTILSEETI
+697 ISNADDTILSEETK

-731 NEIEIS
+731 SEIEIS

-746 DIFETSGDTNN
+746 DIFETSGDSNN

-771 AEEPLNDSEPVLPEQ
+771 AEEPLNDSEPILPEQ

-879 YLDDSSSDKTETE
+879 YLDDSLSDKTETE
-892 DIFEENLSQVQNDTK
+892 DIFEENLSQVQDETQ
-907 EVVDV
+907 EVVDA

-966 NIEDAIEIENPE
+966 SIEDAIEIENPE

>member
-96 EETPLQEE
+96 EEKPLQEE

-226 TEAEESITTQEVSTD
+226 AEAEESITTQEVSTD

-295 VNEVKSTSHEAEETQ
+295 VNEVKSTSHETEETQ

-427 VEPVDEELSIN
+427 VEPIDEELSIN

-448 NKTQETTLPSDEETP
+448 NKTQETS
-463 ILESKDFVNEETIEN
+463 
-478 QETPLPSDEENA
+478 LPSDEENA
-490 ILESEDFVNKETI
+490 ILEND
-503 ENQETTLPSDEETPI
+503 
-518 LESEDFVNEETIE
+518 DFVNEETNE

-542 NAIPESDDFV
+542 NTILESEDFV

-561 TSLPSDEENA
+561 TSLPSDEESP
-571 ILENED
+571 ILESED

-618 LEEPDLNQIDEESE
+618 LEEPDLNQIDEEESE

-711 EENAE
+711 EENE
-716 EISEEVNEEPVLESE
+716 EVISEEVNEEPVLE

-746 DIFETSGDTNN
+746 DIFETSGDSNN

-764 IFDSTEN
+764 IFDTTEN
-771 AEEPLNDSEPVLPEQ
+771 AEEPIDNSEPVLPEQ

-892 DIFEENLSQVQNDTK
+892 DIFEENLSQVQDDTK
-907 EVVDV
+907 ELVDA

-966 NIEDAIEIENPE
+966 SIEDAIEIENPE

>member
-96 EETPLQEE
+96 EETPLQED
-104 SLEQSSEDISQEDG
+104 SLEQSSEDILQEDG

-226 TEAEESITTQEVSTD
+226 AEAEKSITTQEVSTD

-295 VNEVKSTSHEAEETQ
+295 VNEVKSTSHETEETQ

-448 NKTQETTLPSDEETP
+448 NKTQETSLPSDE
-463 ILESKDFVNEETIEN
+463 K
-478 QETPLPSDEENA
+478 NA
-490 ILESEDFVNKETI
+490 ILESEDFV
-503 ENQETTLPSDEETPI
+503 S
-518 LESEDFVNEETIE
+518 
-531 NQETSLPSDEE
+531 
-542 NAIPESDDFV
+542 
-552 NEETSENQE
+552 EETSENQE
-561 TSLPSDEENA
+561 TTLLSDEENA

-588 NPFGSVNESIE
+588 NPFGNVNESIE

-618 LEEPDLNQIDEESE
+618 LEEPDLNQIDEEESE

-716 EISEEVNEEPVLESE
+716 EISEDVNEEPVLESE

-737 EETIENEND
+737 EETIENKND
-746 DIFETSGDTNN
+746 DIFETSGDSNN

-771 AEEPLNDSEPVLPEQ
+771 QEDPLNDSEPVLPEQ

-879 YLDDSSSDKTETE
+879 YLDDSSNDKTETE
-892 DIFEENLSQVQNDTK
+892 DIFEENLSQVQDETK
-907 EVVDV
+907 EVVDA

-966 NIEDAIEIENPE
+966 SIEDAIEIENPE

>member
-48 PEITD
+48 PEIND

-59 ENSSDALSESE
+59 ENPSDALSESE

-77 IFNTEEMPQTKDLS
+77 IFNTEEMPQTRDLS

-96 EETPLQEE
+96 EEKPLQEE
-104 SLEQSSEDISQEDG
+104 SLEQSSEDILQEDG

-216 DELPSEEYSE
+216 DELSSEEYSE
-226 TEAEESITTQEVSTD
+226 TEAEESITSQKVSTD
-241 FGESED
+241 FGESEE

-448 NKTQETTLPSDEETP
+448 NKTQETS
-463 ILESKDFVNEETIEN
+463 
-478 QETPLPSDEENA
+478 LPSDEENA
-490 ILESEDFVNKETI
+490 ILEN
-503 ENQETTLPSDEETPI
+503 
-518 LESEDFVNEETIE
+518 EDFVNEETIE

-542 NAIPESDDFV
+542 NAILESEDFV
-552 NEETSENQE
+552 NEETIENQE
-561 TSLPSDEENA
+561 TSLSSDEENA
-571 ILENED
+571 ILESED

-618 LEEPDLNQIDEESE
+618 LEEPDLNQIDEEESE

-685 EIPSDEV
+685 EISSDEV

-746 DIFETSGDTNN
+746 DIFETSSDSNN
-757 DEMFNEN
+757 DEMFNET

-771 AEEPLNDSEPVLPEQ
+771 EEEPLNDSEPVLPEQ

-892 DIFEENLSQVQNDTK
+892 DIFEENLSQVQDETK
-907 EVVDV
+907 EVVDA

-966 NIEDAIEIENPE
+966 SIEDAIEIENPE

-988 NDNELSKDIKND
+988 KDNELSKDIKND

>member
-104 SLEQSSEDISQEDG
+104 SLEQSSEDILQEDG

-216 DELPSEEYSE
+216 DELSSEEYSE
-226 TEAEESITTQEVSTD
+226 TEAEESITSQKVSTD

-448 NKTQETTLPSDEETP
+448 NKTQETSLPSDE
-463 ILESKDFVNEETIEN
+463 K
-478 QETPLPSDEENA
+478 NA
-490 ILESEDFVNKETI
+490 ILESEDFV
-503 ENQETTLPSDEETPI
+503 S
-518 LESEDFVNEETIE
+518 
-531 NQETSLPSDEE
+531 
-542 NAIPESDDFV
+542 
-552 NEETSENQE
+552 EETSENQE
-561 TSLPSDEENA
+561 TTLLSDEENA

-618 LEEPDLNQIDEESE
+618 LEEPDLNQIDEEESE

-697 ISNADDTILSEETI
+697 ISNADDTILSDETK

-716 EISEEVNEEPVLESE
+716 EISEEVNEEPVLENES
-731 NEIEIS
+731 EIEIS

-746 DIFETSGDTNN
+746 DIFETSGDSNN

-892 DIFEENLSQVQNDTK
+892 DIFEENLSQVQDETK
-907 EVVDV
+907 EVVDA

>member
-96 EETPLQEE
+96 EGTPLQEE
-104 SLEQSSEDISQEDG
+104 NLEQSSEDILQEDG

-226 TEAEESITTQEVSTD
+226 AEAEESITTQEVSTD

-413 QEETVTEEPVVEDS
+413 QEETVTEEPIVEDS
-427 VEPVDEELSIN
+427 VEPVDEELSIK

-448 NKTQETTLPSDEETP
+448 NKTQETS
-463 ILESKDFVNEETIEN
+463 
-478 QETPLPSDEENA
+478 
-490 ILESEDFVNKETI
+490 
-503 ENQETTLPSDEETPI
+503 LPSDEETPI
-518 LESEDFVNEETIE
+518 LESEDFVNEET
-531 NQETSLPSDEE
+531 
-542 NAIPESDDFV
+542 
-552 NEETSENQE
+552 SENQE
-561 TSLPSDEENA
+561 TTLPSDEENA
-571 ILENED
+571 ILESDD

-618 LEEPDLNQIDEESE
+618 LEEPDLNQIDEEESE

-697 ISNADDTILSEETI
+697 ISNADDTILSEETK
-711 EENAE
+711 EENEE
-716 EISEEVNEEPVLESE
+716 EISEEVNAEPVLE

-746 DIFETSGDTNN
+746 DIFETSGDSNN
-757 DEMFNEN
+757 DESFNEN

-793 LDSVVKEAEKDIFE
+793 LDSIVKEAEKDIFE

-840 DEDITQ
+840 DDDITQ

-892 DIFEENLSQVQNDTK
+892 DIFEENLSQVQDETK
-907 EVVDV
+907 EVVNA

-988 NDNELSKDIKND
+988 NDNELSKNIKND

>member
-104 SLEQSSEDISQEDG
+104 SLEQSSEDILQEDG

-226 TEAEESITTQEVSTD
+226 AEAEESITTQEVSTD

-310 EQAQTVPADST
+310 EQAQSVPADST

-448 NKTQETTLPSDEETP
+448 NKTQETSLPSDE
-463 ILESKDFVNEETIEN
+463 K
-478 QETPLPSDEENA
+478 NA
-490 ILESEDFVNKETI
+490 ILESEDFV
-503 ENQETTLPSDEETPI
+503 S
-518 LESEDFVNEETIE
+518 
-531 NQETSLPSDEE
+531 
-542 NAIPESDDFV
+542 
-552 NEETSENQE
+552 EETSENQE
-561 TSLPSDEENA
+561 TTLLSDEENA

-618 LEEPDLNQIDEESE
+618 LEEPDLNQIDEEESE

-675 ETTETSSEQN
+675 ETTETSNEQN

-697 ISNADDTILSEETI
+697 ISNADDTILSEETK

-716 EISEEVNEEPVLESE
+716 EMSEEVNEEPVLESE
-731 NEIEIS
+731 SEIS

-746 DIFETSGDTNN
+746 DIFETSGDSNN

-771 AEEPLNDSEPVLPEQ
+771 QEEPLNDSEPVLPEQ

-892 DIFEENLSQVQNDTK
+892 DIFEENLSQVQDETK
-907 EVVDV
+907 EVVDA

-966 NIEDAIEIENPE
+966 SIEDAIEIENPE

>member
-96 EETPLQEE
+96 EEKPLQEE
-104 SLEQSSEDISQEDG
+104 SLEQSSEDILQEDG

-226 TEAEESITTQEVSTD
+226 AEAEESITTQEVSTD

-448 NKTQETTLPSDEETP
+448 NKTQET
-463 ILESKDFVNEETIEN
+463 
-478 QETPLPSDEENA
+478 
-490 ILESEDFVNKETI
+490 
-503 ENQETTLPSDEETPI
+503 
-518 LESEDFVNEETIE
+518 
-531 NQETSLPSDEE
+531 SLPSDEE
-542 NAIPESDDFV
+542 NAIPESEDFV

-561 TSLPSDEENA
+561 TTLPSDEENA
-571 ILENED
+571 ILESED

-618 LEEPDLNQIDEESE
+618 LEEPDLNQIDEEENE

-675 ETTETSSEQN
+675 ETAETSSEQN

-716 EISEEVNEEPVLESE
+716 EISEEINEEPVLESE
-731 NEIEIS
+731 NEIS

-746 DIFETSGDTNN
+746 DIFETSGDSNN
-757 DEMFNEN
+757 DESFNEN

-771 AEEPLNDSEPVLPEQ
+771 EEEPLNDSEPVLPEQ

-793 LDSVVKEAEKDIFE
+793 LDSIVKEAEKDIFE

-892 DIFEENLSQVQNDTK
+892 DIFEENLSQVQDETK
-907 EVVDV
+907 EVVDT

-920 ILEQIQDEI
+920 IPEQIQDEI

-988 NDNELSKDIKND
+988 KDNELSKDIKND